1 MKFLESTTRNLF
13 FTGKGGVGKTSV
25 ACAAAVQLADAGKK
39 VLLVSTDP
47 ASNLDEVLG
56 TPLGHHPTVVPSVPG
71 LSAMNLDPEKSAAE
85 YRERMVGPYRAE
97 LPAAAI
103 ASMEE
108 QFSGSCTLE
117 IAAFDEFSRLL
128 GDASAT
134 SEFDHVIFDTA
145 PTGHTL
151 RLLTLPSAWAGFMEK
166 NTTGTSC
173 LGPLASLQAQQKLYR
188 DTVKALSDPL
198 VTTLVLVARSEATAL
213 REAARTSKELAG
225 LGVQN
230 QHLVINGVFRA
241 TDSSDPYALAME
253 KRGETAMKSIPK
265 EIENLR
271 RTTIPLSGSGVLG
284 IAALRSFGVSVAT
297 TSIDSAPVAQARTV
311 NADSISLVLPP
322 LIGELIDDLAEK
334 KHGVILAMGKG
345 GVGKTTVAAAV
356 AVALAKRGFVVH
368 LSTTDP
374 AAHIAAAVA
383 GETFANLTVSRIDPV
398 AETAKYSA
406 EVMTTAGSGLDE
418 QGKSLLAEDLR
429 SPCTEEIAVFR
440 AFADA
445 VAEGSDGFVVL
456 DTAPTGH
463 TVLLLDSALAYHRE
477 VTRQSNQM
485 PDAVSQLLPR
495 LRDPDFTRIL
505 IVTLPEATPVHEA
518 AALQRDL
525 RRAGIEPYA
534 WVINQCLSPL
544 SIHDPLLQERQLHE
558 LPYIREVMEQQSR
571 RSVILPWQIDPP
583 VGKVGLE
590 HLLQVSILR
599 FYPELNRYLTARVT
613 EFECIP
619 QERKADLQKLANYV
633 RECLSKSVPAKLT
646 FICTHNSRRSHL
658 AQVWAQVAAE
668 YYCIVGVAT
677 YSGGTEA
684 TAFNPRAVDA
694 MRRCG
699 LKISSNAVDL
709 SNPRYEVRT
718 SDAATPQVYFSK
730 VYDAPPN
737 PTEGYCA
744 IMTCSQADD
753 ACPLVM
759 GCDLRL
765 PIRYED
771 PKIADD
777 TDQEIVLYDER
788 SRQICREMLYAMSS
802 V

>member
-1 MKFLESTTRNLF
+1 MKFLEPTTRNLF

-25 ACAAAVQLADAGKK
+25 ACAAAVRLADAGKR

-85 YRERMVGPYRAE
+85 YRERMVGPYRSL
-97 LPAAAI
+97 LPAAAV

-173 LGPLASLQAQQKLYR
+173 LGPLAGLQAQQKLYQ
-188 DTVKALSDPL
+188 DTVKALGDPK
-198 VTTLVLVARSEATAL
+198 VTTLVLVARAEGPAL
-213 REAARTSKELAG
+213 REAARTSNELAG
-225 LGVQN
+225 LGVKN
-230 QHLVINGVFRA
+230 QHLVVNGVFQA
-241 TDSSDPYALAME
+241 TDLTDPYALAMQ
-253 KRGETAMKSIPK
+253 KRGETAMAAIPK
-265 EIENLR
+265 ELEDLP
-271 RTTIPLSGSGVLG
+271 RTIIPLSGGGVLG
-284 IAALRSFGVSVAT
+284 VEALRSLGLPPRTSSPDAKSVASAET
-297 TSIDSAPVAQARTV
+297 TEPKLLT
-311 NADSISLVLPP
+311 LPP
-322 LIGELIDDLAEK
+322 LLGELIEHLAEK

-356 AVALAKRGFVVH
+356 AVALAERGFTVH

-383 GETFANLTVSRIDPV
+383 GETLANLSVSRIDPV

-406 EVMTTAGSGLDE
+406 EVMRNAGGGLDE

-445 VAEGSDGFVVL
+445 VAQGGDGFVVL

-485 PDAVSQLLPR
+485 PEAVEQLLPR
-495 LRDPDFTRIL
+495 LRDPDYTRVL

-525 RRAGIEPYA
+525 RRAEIEPYA

-544 SIHDPLLQERQLHE
+544 TILDPLLQERKMHE
-558 LPYIREVMEQQSR
+558 EPYIREVMEKQSHR
-571 RSVILPWQIDPP
+571 TVLIPWQIDPP
-583 VGKVGLE
+583 VGKIGLE
-590 HLLQVSILR
+590 RLLQNTELSI
-599 FYPELNRYLTARVT
+599 A
-613 EFECIP
+613 
-619 QERKADLQKLANYV
+619 KA
-633 RECLSKSVPAKLT
+633 
-646 FICTHNSRRSHL
+646 
-658 AQVWAQVAAE
+658 
-668 YYCIVGVAT
+668 
-677 YSGGTEA
+677 
-684 TAFNPRAVDA
+684 
-694 MRRCG
+694 
-699 LKISSNAVDL
+699 
-709 SNPRYEVRT
+709 
-718 SDAATPQVYFSK
+718 
-730 VYDAPPN
+730 
-737 PTEGYCA
+737 
-744 IMTCSQADD
+744 
-753 ACPLVM
+753 
-759 GCDLRL
+759 
-765 PIRYED
+765 
-771 PKIADD
+771 
-777 TDQEIVLYDER
+777 
-788 SRQICREMLYAMSS
+788 
-802 V
+802 